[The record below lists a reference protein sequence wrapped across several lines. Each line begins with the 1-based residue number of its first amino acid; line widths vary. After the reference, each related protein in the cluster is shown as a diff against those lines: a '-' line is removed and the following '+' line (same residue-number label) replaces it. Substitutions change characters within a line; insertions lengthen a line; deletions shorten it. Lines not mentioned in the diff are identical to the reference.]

1 VSNKH
6 GRRLVRL
13 KDAPARLGVGRTT
26 FRVKY
31 INTGRVRLVP
41 VGKRGQ
47 AIEEEQL
54 DALVDKTIAEGEASA
69 PIDRSLQVRDSA
81 SGRFVKASTRKSTKE
96 IPA

>member
-1 VSNKH
+1 VSSKH

-13 KDAPARLGVGRTT
+13 KDAPARVGVGITT
-26 FRVKY
+26 FRKKY

-54 DALVDKTIAEGEASA
+54 DALVDETVAQGKASA
-69 PIDRSLQVRDSA
+69 PSDRSLQVRDSA
-81 SGRFVKASTRKSTKE
+81 SGKFLKKSTKE